1 MRILQVV
8 DSPWAIGALAET
20 IKKENYHHKIDILTI
35 HPKEYRENTEKFNRV
50 FSEKVQSFNPQ
61 IIHFHY
67 WDTAKHLAELPIC
80 DGIKKILTHHN
91 QKNLLS
97 HSWEKFDRL
106 VVHTKKAKSILDG
119 AGYPNV
125 DIIQHGIDIEKFRF
139 LEYYDDDNRLLG
151 YTGRI
156 VPWKGLLDILKTA
169 KNIGTEVVMMG
180 KIDKADY
187 WQECLQYSDVMDI
200 RFGTKNED
208 QPSVYH
214 EMAVYIGN
222 STDGIEEGPLGLLE
236 AMACGIPVITTPSG
250 EAKDIIVSGENGLL
264 VNFDDREDLERKIRF
279 FFNMRPAE
287 KNEMRQKAWDTVRNM
302 SKEVMGRKYEALYY
316 RTAYDKDLVSVIIP
330 TSKRSD
336 TISNVLDAYAIQTY
350 QPLEI
355 IVAIDEHYAEFE
367 YREVLIEWRRNHKT
381 PIRWVYTNNEGYGIA
396 QARNMGIFEAS
407 GHYLIFNDDRFIPE
421 SDAVEM
427 FVRRIS
433 GVKERT
439 AIWGDKGGGQRSFI
453 ENFFIIRKKHI
464 VQAGMFNERINE
476 YGGQSQE
483 IRGRLID
490 QGFALNF
497 EPSAKANQ
505 QFGTHNKTKRRYE
518 VFRTKTKLWKLAN

>member
-1 MRILQVV
+1 MRILQVI
-8 DSPWAIGALAET
+8 DSPWAIGALAER
-20 IKKENYHHKIDILTI
+20 IKKENRHHEIDILTI
-35 HPKEYRENTEKFNRV
+35 HPKEYRENKEKFNGI
-50 FSEKVQSFNPQ
+50 FTEKVTAFNPE

-67 WDTAKHLAELPIC
+67 WDTAKYLADLPIC
-80 DGIKKILTHHN
+80 VGIKKILTHHN

-97 HSWEKFDRL
+97 HSWEKFDGL
-106 VVHTKKAKSILDG
+106 VVHTKKAKEILEDG
-119 AGYPNV
+119 GYDNV
-125 DIIQHGIDIEKFRF
+125 SVIQHGINIEKFKF
-139 LEYYDDDNRLLG
+139 LEEYDDDNRLLG

-156 VPWKGLLDILKTA
+156 VPWKGLKVILKVA
-169 KNIGTEVVMMG
+169 RNLGTEVLMMG
-180 KIDKADY
+180 KIDKAGY
-187 WQECLQYSDVMDI
+187 WNECLEYSDVMDV
-200 RFGTKNED
+200 RFGTPDNE
-208 QPSVYH
+208 QVSAYH
-214 EMAVYIGN
+214 EMACYIGN

-250 EAKDIIVSGENGLL
+250 EAKDIIGSGYNGLL
-264 VNFDDREDLERKIRF
+264 VNFDDPEDLERKIRF
-279 FFNMRPAE
+279 FFNMKPAE
-287 KNEMRQKAWDTVRNM
+287 KNEMRQKAWDTVRMM
-302 SKEVMGRKYEALYY
+302 SKEVMGRKYESLYY
-316 RTAYDKDLVSVIIP
+316 RTAYGKDLVSIIIP
-330 TSKRSD
+330 TSGRHK
-336 TISNVLDAYAIQTY
+336 TIKNVLDAYDTQTY
-350 QPLEI
+350 KPIEI
-355 IVAIDEHYAEFE
+355 IVALDEYDVESE
-367 YREVLIEWRRNHKT
+367 YKEVLIEWSRNHKT
-381 PIRWVYTNNEGYGIA
+381 PIRWVYTNNGDYGIA

-427 FVRRIS
+427 FVKRIS

-490 QGFALNF
+490 QGFILSF
-497 EPSAKANQ
+497 EPKAKAHQ